1 VRRQKEEKVMRYL
14 LAFMLAAC
22 ITPIIFAIFGGSV
35 EPIVEEPTETTITTE
50 TTTTTTTMEVTT
62 ITTTAEGTTTTT
74 SEVTS
79 TTDMRTTEVTVTSTS
94 YTSTTETKSLLTYDI
109 LQRIEM
115 INILLDESKYSRLLK
130 KAPENLTSDERLELY
145 YYNSLATERKHL
157 REYLDKNK

>member
-1 VRRQKEEKVMRYL
+1 MNRRKQTELVSRVIILAGGL
-14 LAFMLAAC
+14 LVC
-22 ITPIIFAIFGGSV
+22 ICVLLTCCAPKNIEI
-35 EPIVEEPTETTITTE
+35 PEEPLRTEETTAMSEETSTTTSTTTTE
-50 TTTTTTTMEVTT
+50 TTT
-62 ITTTAEGTTTTT
+62 
-74 SEVTS
+74 S
-79 TTDMRTTEVTVTSTS
+79 TTKETTTTEVTTTSTS
-94 YTSTTETKSLLTYDI
+94 FTTTTTTETKSLLTYDI